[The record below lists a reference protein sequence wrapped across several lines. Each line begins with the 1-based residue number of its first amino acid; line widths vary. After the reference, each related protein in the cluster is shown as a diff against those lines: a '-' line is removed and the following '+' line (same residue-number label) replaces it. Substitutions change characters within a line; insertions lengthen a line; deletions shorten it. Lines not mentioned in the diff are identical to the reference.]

1 MIRFILG
8 LLVVMGAVGGI
19 DNDPDASL
27 FLLTAIALIGLFIM
41 HSGVHSLKGKY
52 E

>member
-8 LLVVMGAVGGI
+8 LLVVMGAMGGI
-19 DNDPDASL
+19 ENDPDASL
-27 FLLTAIALIGLFIM
+27 FVLTGIALIGLFLM
-41 HSGVHSLKGKY
+41 HSGVHSLKGNY

>member
-1 MIRFILG
+1 MIRIILG
-8 LLVVMGAVGGI
+8 LIIVMGAVGGM

-27 FLLTAIALIGLFIM
+27 ILLTSIAIIGLGIM
-41 HSGVHSLKGKY
+41 HSGVHAIGNKY